1 MGYDEGGRTHG
12 LVEGL
17 GVGERAEGGVGDPR
31 GVGAAGDFLRKL
43 KRGILR
49 LALDE
54 ASGVEEEGAE
64 EE

>member
-1 MGYDEGGRTHG
+1 MTDGFG

-17 GVGERAEGGVGDPR
+17 GVDERAEGGVGDLQ

-54 ASGVEEEGAE
+54 VSGVEEEEGMVVE
-64 EE
+64 EC